1 MENSDKLALHAI
13 LIKKPCPLETA
24 QEVAQEFIKDNKK
37 KFYRETKN
45 YYRFR
50 NIPKSHFI
58 PKYYKTKK
66 INNKVSII
74 IGKLKPEFEHL
85 EGSGMLDFFKKK
97 ANEVKQVV
105 QKVVQKVGNVFK
117 PRLDSYNNTTRKT
130 LEEYGNLPIKS
141 LTICR
146 TPIMKILD
154 TVINFLSLN
163 KFSDLKKKYG
173 FDELYHLQL
182 VANIGNKNI
191 VIEKNEVI
199 NVNTSFKNDSK
210 TQTYQIPLNKEFTI
224 NEMLEK
230 ARNNVGDN
238 LYFSYDAFKNNCQN
252 FIKYC
257 LEAEKLYSTQ
267 AGDFLFQDIEEL
279 AKEMPQYVKTTAN
292 VLTTTGAVA
301 NKLMGKAK
309 LKGGIIDGKFELSD
323 TGGIPWNGKWKFM
336 HNKQYLQKRIN
347 ELKNKYKGYYLTNYF
362 LKDVDDGEGNMKYV
376 TSARANAEAY
386 DRANPQSLAD
396 GFKDAFNI
404 VKMPLGLIPG
414 VAPVLDVA
422 DGLINGGSKA
432 SGFFASLAKGKNKQ
446 KPTQFR
452 KYNETGFMPNKA
464 KKLSGNIIK
473 KLADKDFHNFAVEN
487 GKADKGLYDMSV
499 IFNNWIQTKEGKKFL
514 KAHLKYETEDEKSE
528 EESEEE
534 KDDEYNKKVI
544 EKTNMIKQHNENMK
558 LKSKYEKDYNLGLSD
573 VKYERYQQFKKDRAN
588 INKMKIPKKE
598 KVQKIETL
606 KNEYEKNE

>member
-24 QEVAQEFIKDNKK
+24 QEVSREFIKDNKK

-50 NIPKSHFI
+50 NIPKSHFM
-58 PKYYKTKK
+58 PKCYKTKK

-74 IGKLKPEFEHL
+74 IGKLKPEYEHL

-163 KFSDLKKKYG
+163 KFSKLKKKYG
-173 FDELYHLQL
+173 FDELFHLQL

-257 LEAEKLYSTQ
+257 LEAENLYSTQ

-292 VLTTTGAVA
+292 VLTHTGAVA
-301 NKLMGKAK
+301 NKMMGKAK
-309 LKGGIIDGKFELSD
+309 LKGGVIDGKFELSD

-336 HNKQYLQKRIN
+336 HNKQYTQKRVDY
-347 ELKNKYKGYYLTNYF
+347 LKNHYNYIPVTYQYNNLFHYLLYL
-362 LKDVDDGEGNMKYV
+362 LK
-376 TSARANAEAY
+376 
-386 DRANPQSLAD
+386 
-396 GFKDAFNI
+396 
-404 VKMPLGLIPG
+404 
-414 VAPVLDVA
+414 
-422 DGLINGGSKA
+422 
-432 SGFFASLAKGKNKQ
+432 
-446 KPTQFR
+446 
-452 KYNETGFMPNKA
+452 
-464 KKLSGNIIK
+464 
-473 KLADKDFHNFAVEN
+473 
-487 GKADKGLYDMSV
+487 
-499 IFNNWIQTKEGKKFL
+499 
-514 KAHLKYETEDEKSE
+514 
-528 EESEEE
+528 
-534 KDDEYNKKVI
+534 
-544 EKTNMIKQHNENMK
+544 
-558 LKSKYEKDYNLGLSD
+558 
-573 VKYERYQQFKKDRAN
+573 
-588 INKMKIPKKE
+588 
-598 KVQKIETL
+598 
-606 KNEYEKNE
+606 